1 MAACG
6 SKPER
11 KVKLSWPHATEP
23 TYWENSMSR
32 MSNVAMPAILLV
44 SALALSA
51 CATKPEPV
59 AVAPSSQAP
68 VVAEKPVV
76 AEAQPAPAAIA
87 EQPAPSSPAPKHKV
101 KKAKKRVAK
110 IQPVEPK
117 AAPPAPVAAPAPV
130 VEHEAPAIAPPPPVA
145 IVQPAKSAAEEGFLE
160 QYWLWL
166 LGLGIV
172 IAGIFAWRFM
182 SQKNE

>member
-1 MAACG
+1 MHKG
-6 SKPER
+6 M
-11 KVKLSWPHATEP
+11 LSWPHAAEP
-23 TYWENSMSR
+23 TYWGNSMSR
-32 MSNVAMPAILLV
+32 MSNVAIPVTLLF
-44 SALALSA
+44 SALVLSA

-76 AEAQPAPAAIA
+76 AEAQPAPAAMA
-87 EQPAPSSPAPKHKV
+87 EQPAPKHEV

-110 IQPVEPK
+110 IQSVAPK
-117 AAPPAPVAAPAPV
+117 AEPPAPVAAPVPV
-130 VEHEAPAIAPPPPVA
+130 VEHEAPVVAPPPPVA